1 MLHTIKSHQMVGA
14 NDMKPSSREGRKNN
28 RGLLP
33 KEQNHGLRRAWSI
46 QIVHPCKAVEGDE
59 AGIQTGCLRE
69 ADRLT
74 SRERNSPLNSPR
86 NLPLNLQILP
96 TQCLKDGIWGGA
108 QRIERCWWCPSFFH
122 SNDVSLFI
130 RIMAPNL
137 YGTGD
142 WFHGRQ
148 FFHGLGKGLVSGWFK
163 SIIFTMHLSSTIIT
177 SAPPQ
182 INRH

>member
-33 KEQNHGLRRAWSI
+33 KTQNHGLQRARSI
-46 QIVHPCKAVEGDE
+46 QIVHPCKAVERDE
-59 AGIQTGCLRE
+59 AGIQTGCPRE

-74 SRERNSPLNSPR
+74 SREPSSPLNSPR

-108 QRIERCWWCPSFFH
+108 QRIERRWWCPSFSH
-122 SNDVSLFI
+122 SNDASSFI
-130 RIMAPNL
+130 RTMVPIL

-142 WFHGRQ
+142 LFRGRH
-148 FFHGLGKGLVSGWFK
+148 FSHGLGKGVVSGWFK
-163 SIIFTMHLSSTIIT
+163 SIIFIMHLSSTIIT